1 MGAAMRIGRVDAL
14 IGQLDEACQELA
26 TTQQLLDW
34 VIADRNDTQA
44 SMADEAHAKM
54 ARIRAWREQL
64 ADSED
69 DRDRLLAAEILRV
82 LTVAPEVTA
91 ATNDDPPDSA
101 SELSRQAARHSRSP
115 AGSGR

>member
-1 MGAAMRIGRVDAL
+1 MRIGRVDAL

-26 TTQQLLDW
+26 TTQLLLDK
-34 VIADRNDTQA
+34 VIAERNDAQA
-44 SMADEAHAKM
+44 SVADEAHAKVV
-54 ARIRAWREQL
+54 RIRVWREQL
-64 ADSED
+64 ADSEG